1 MYARKWLGKMVSIA
15 VVTRAPG
22 AWEKE
27 VSTGR
32 WDVEH
37 SYKSMWGPRPTMRR
51 YSLGVLTEREVDEM
65 DEATAGRWRG

>member
-1 MYARKWLGKMVSIA
+1 MVSVA

-27 VSTGR
+27 VSTVR
-32 WDVEH
+32 CDVEH
-37 SYKSMWGPRPTMRR
+37 SYKSVWGPRPTMRR
-51 YSLGVLTEREVDEM
+51 HSLGVLTEREVDEM